1 MPEGSCCD
9 DEEHCGRQH
18 FDPSIVFEVDLGA
31 SPATVEV
38 VRAGAWLVTHAGVK
52 EPLIEERQ
60 VRLECGTLELVRV

>member
-38 VRAGAWLVTHAGVK
+38 VRAVTAGAVVGDT
-52 EPLIEERQ
+52 Q
-60 VRLECGTLELVRV
+60 V